1 MNAGDIGADKIAPG
15 QTRLVYDKNDN
26 IVGLMG
32 GTRR

>member
-1 MNAGDIGADKIAPG
+1 MNPGDIEADEIAPG

-32 GTRR
+32 AMGR